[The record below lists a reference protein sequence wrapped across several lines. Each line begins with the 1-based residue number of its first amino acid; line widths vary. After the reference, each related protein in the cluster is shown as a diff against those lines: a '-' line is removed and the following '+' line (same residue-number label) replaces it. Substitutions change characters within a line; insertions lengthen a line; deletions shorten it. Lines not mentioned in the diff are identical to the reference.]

1 MESYLRAK
9 RNEPVLGIE
18 SGLRPEPSLE
28 EARAELS
35 EMISRIATPIFK
47 DKYGPLL
54 SVLSQPAIN
63 EFLKGFE
70 STLSRA
76 KGDLTLVLEEFVDRV
91 IPKDYPPDS

>member
-1 MESYLRAK
+1 M
-9 RNEPVLGIE
+9 
-18 SGLRPEPSLE
+18 
-28 EARAELS
+28 S